1 MKKVTGDIGFM
12 SLPDIMQWAETSGK
26 TGSLAI
32 RHREITKMFYI
43 QDGKIIFVSSQKP
56 GERLGEY
63 FSEVGHVRPSEI
75 ENALRQSKQLGVPFT
90 GYLVSEQ
97 VIEQKKLEALIEKLA
112 ETIFTDALSWESGSF
127 EFSDTIPALILN
139 GPVKLSISFL
149 VFQSVKQY
157 DEARRGVAIDA
168 TDVLL
173 ELSNQISDGKIDI
186 PPAPLIMHKLEEAMQ
201 RDDVSIQEIVKTIM
215 SDQILTSKIL
225 RVVNSAFY
233 SIQSEITSLQQ
244 ALIIMG
250 LKSILSIVAV
260 HSLSGFAPRNPEKI
274 REILRH
280 SLVCA
285 FVAKKI
291 ASAARIDPEEA
302 FVCGL
307 LHDIGKTVLLNFL
320 ADHALPDDDKNKIIR
335 EFHQEVGFLLADTWK
350 FSEVV
355 KHTIKFHHN
364 PELVTGYRKNVAMI
378 YIADL
383 LSNGRY
389 EEGCLQGELRIVSDE
404 QLKEILDELESVRAT
419 VSSLI

>member
-1 MKKVTGDIGFM
+1 MRKVTGDLGFM

-32 RHREITKMFYI
+32 RRNEVSKMFYI

-63 FSEVGHVRPSEI
+63 FSEVGHVQPAKI

-97 VIEQKKLEALIEKLA
+97 VIEQKKLEALIEALA
-112 ETIFTDALSWESGSF
+112 EKIFIDALGWEDGSF

-139 GPVKLSISFL
+139 GPIKLSISFL

-157 DEARRGVAIDA
+157 DETKRGVALDA

-173 ELSNQISDGKIDI
+173 ELSNQISAGKIDI

-201 RDDVSIQEIVKTIM
+201 REDFSIQEIVKIIM

-233 SIQSEITSLQQ
+233 SSQSEISSLQQ
-244 ALIIMG
+244 ALIFMG

-260 HSLSGFAPRNPEKI
+260 HSLSSFAPRSPEKI

-291 ASAARIDPEEA
+291 ASAVRMDPEEA

-320 ADHALPDDDKNKIIR
+320 ADHALPEGDKSKIMS

-355 KHTIKFHHN
+355 KLTIKFHHN
-364 PELVTGYRKNVAMI
+364 PELVTGYKKNVAVI
-378 YIADL
+378 HIADL
-383 LSNGRY
+383 ISNGRY
-389 EEGCLQGELRIVSDE
+389 EAGCLKGDLRILPDE
-404 QLKEILDELESVRAT
+404 QVAEILEELTAVRET

>member
-1 MKKVTGDIGFM
+1 MKKVTGDTGLM
-12 SLPDIMQWAETSGK
+12 TLPDVMQWAETTGK
-26 TGSLAI
+26 TGSLSI
-32 RHREITKMFYI
+32 RRKDVSKIFYI

-63 FSEVGHVRPSEI
+63 FSEIGHVRPADI
-75 ENALRQSKQLGVPFT
+75 EKALRESKRLGVPFT
-90 GYLVSEQ
+90 GYLVSEG
-97 VIEQKKLEALIEKLA
+97 VIEQKKLESLIEALA
-112 ETIFTDALSWESGSF
+112 EKIFTDALRWDDGIF
-127 EFSDTIPALILN
+127 EFTDVIPALIVN
-139 GPVKLSISFL
+139 GPIKLSISFV

-157 DEARRGVAIDA
+157 DETNKGTAPDA

-173 ELSNQISDGKIDI
+173 ELSNQISTGNIDI
-186 PPAPLIMHKLEEAMQ
+186 PPAPLIMHKLDEVMQ
-201 RDDVSIQEIVKTIM
+201 REDFSIQEIVKIIM
-215 SDQILTSKIL
+215 SDQILTSKVL

-233 SIQSEITSLQQ
+233 SSQSEITSLQQ
-244 ALIIMG
+244 AIIFMG

-260 HSLSGFAPRNPEKI
+260 HSLSGFAPRSPERI

-291 ASAARIDPEEA
+291 ASSAGIDPEEA

-320 ADHALPDDDKNKIIR
+320 SDHALPDDAKGKIIR

-350 FSEVV
+350 FSDVV
-355 KHTIKFHHN
+355 KHAIKFHHN
-364 PELVTGYRKNVAMI
+364 PELVTGFRKNVATI

-383 LSNGRY
+383 ISNGRY
-389 EEGCLQGELRIVSDE
+389 TEGCLQGDMRIVSDE
-404 QLKEILDELESVRAT
+404 RLQEIVDELETVRET

>member
-1 MKKVTGDIGFM
+1 MKKVTGDIGLM
-12 SLPDIMQWAETSGK
+12 SLPDIMQWAESSSR

-32 RHREITKMFYI
+32 RRQDVSKMFYI

-63 FSEVGHVRPSEI
+63 FSAVGNVRPAEI

-90 GYLVSEQ
+90 GYLVSEG
-97 VIEQKKLEALIEKLA
+97 VIEQKKLESLIEALA
-112 ETIFTDALSWESGSF
+112 EKIFIDALGWEDGTF
-127 EFSDTIPALILN
+127 EFTDTIPSLILN

-157 DEARRGVAIDA
+157 DEVKRGVETDA

-173 ELSNQISDGKIDI
+173 ELSNQISAGNIDI

-201 RDDVSIQEIVKTIM
+201 RDDFSIQEIVKIIM

-233 SIQSEITSLQQ
+233 SSQSEITSLQQ
-244 ALIIMG
+244 ALIFMG

-260 HSLSGFAPRNPEKI
+260 HSLSSFAPRNPEKI

-285 FVAKKI
+285 FVAKKL

-320 ADHALPDDDKNKIIR
+320 SDHALPDDDKQNIIR

-355 KHTIKFHHN
+355 KLAIKFHHN
-364 PELVTGYRKNVAMI
+364 PELVTGYKKNVAAI
-378 YIADL
+378 HIADL
-383 LSNGRY
+383 ISNGRY
-389 EEGCLQGELRIVSDE
+389 TEGCLQAELRIIGDE
-404 QLKEILDELESVRAT
+404 QLQEILEELDAVRET
-419 VSSLI
+419 VSNLI